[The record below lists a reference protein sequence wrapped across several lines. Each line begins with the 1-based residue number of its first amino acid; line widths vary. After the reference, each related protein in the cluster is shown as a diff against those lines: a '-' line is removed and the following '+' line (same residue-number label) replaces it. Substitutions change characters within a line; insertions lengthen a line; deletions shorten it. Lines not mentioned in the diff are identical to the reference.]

1 MGVKGIHER
10 SGSTEIWCIFRAP
23 DAKRTCKCQTGPN
36 SDPDTEDFGCQVE
49 LEDMDESFQLAD
61 TSFCSMKS
69 TANMDQGELAE
80 QLALVQEMVQEMKHG
95 FSSAMEELAKI
106 QFGDQKLQQQMTSE
120 RDQHELEVK
129 DLTGA
134 VNLLREDI
142 KSFSSQLNEVSDTQ
156 KNLEE
161 KVNSMEWKNKN
172 FIKEEL
178 ERLGISD
185 KNRSSP
191 APSRNKRSPSPTKDV
206 SPMVHPYLASLQQQQ
221 QKNVEE
227 DNQSITALA
236 CKSLNLSQALHEKCL
251 HLDMSVSTSDEEEA
265 VRMSKMPS
273 FPVAVKES
281 SYYQETH
288 PFAPQKIPP
297 HEQLMEEVQREKIA
311 QEMVDAEKSYC
322 SHLWTIIDGYMN
334 TLRQEELMSSRE
346 LSEMFPPVIPHIY
359 EQHCIMLR
367 KMEERLLKWKY
378 SGIMGDLYVRL
389 TDPQNIDGL
398 ALYKDY
404 ITEFPSVINSMNL
417 WFAQSARFRDIM
429 RSSCLASSS
438 IVPLLL
444 APLQQIPKYS
454 LLIKNMLKF
463 TSSDHPD
470 RYYLESSL
478 SRLKNFLN
486 TMNDDLEGAMQFLN
500 IGKPPISRSRDSGN
514 SVRSQSSGSS
524 CEANRVSSARDSGIH
539 SNGEDMGRHAA
550 SPATTRRY
558 VLQVLRDR
566 REREQT
572 GEHFHNGPALN
583 PMRPNVHAF
592 GSHPDLSGPEY
603 HDYFGNVR
611 HVPAYMP
618 YQNGQKMYSSLT
630 KIPTKSPER
639 GQDKPARKIKIRKRP
654 DSQKSLPLPNSNY
667 LRPLTPHLPMGGL
680 SSRDSFDDQAVPRK
694 KQPSRRQMRPAS
706 SIDFS
711 HADIERREMFAKSFT
726 NSGNFNQEDSYQRG
740 RNEFSPE
747 IYERKESHQEKL
759 YRQSQL
765 NSPRGQPGEG
775 RARNDLHMSLQ
786 KLLAERQKA
795 DLDKQRQDNYEENH
809 PYANDPPF
817 RPLASSSVEE
827 NIDINN
833 EPPKLPPK
841 NAEQVEDYGIFGDDD
856 EEEEED
862 EDDYEYDDDY
872 RDRKPVPEN
881 QNVSRLQEVL
891 ENSDTSSPEPVTIE
905 SEQSVSQSRSKHYE
919 MDSDHEE
926 QSLTES
932 LSLDHTISGS
942 STHDQNLSGKG
953 EESEK
958 LSSEERS
965 TKRDRKMRPENLV
978 PMKPERRKTVASTNP
993 MEVKSEEINSESERR
1008 HSFVQGQKPPE
1019 EFRKPD
1025 TINSESDKNQLS
1037 IFSGDS
1043 DKRMTKPLSLKARQM
1058 DAFNIAP
1065 PKEATFSASQL
1076 RSRQG
1081 TARKLPQVNGRFSVP
1096 VFDSNYKSKIP
1107 TPPLSPTDSKSS
1119 KTGSVK
1125 ETKIPVYSPLKKKG
1139 EKSSTENI
1147 SRSTEDVSKLKKK
1160 SHFKD
1165 SIKSFFGRKRPG
1177 NAEDSGNFE
1186 FEDRQIQ
1193 V

>member
-23 DAKRTCKCQTGPN
+23 DVKRTCKCQTGPN

-161 KVNSMEWKNKN
+161 KVN
-172 FIKEEL
+172 
-178 ERLGISD
+178 
-185 KNRSSP
+185 
-191 APSRNKRSPSPTKDV
+191 
-206 SPMVHPYLASLQQQQ
+206 
-221 QKNVEE
+221 NVEE

-389 TDPQNIDGL
+389 TDPQN
-398 ALYKDY
+398 
-404 ITEFPSVINSMNL
+404 
-417 WFAQSARFRDIM
+417 
-429 RSSCLASSS
+429 SSCLASSS

-1147 SRSTEDVSKLKKK
+1147 SRIQSKASLGGKDRGMQRTQEILNLKTGKYK
-1160 SHFKD
+1160 FKD
-1165 SIKSFFGRKRPG
+1165 LSASTNDLWMGGFDNVIDIDI
-1177 NAEDSGNFE
+1177 AEDTNTIYHEE
-1186 FEDRQIQ
+1186 FLSTFPRTASANRNPPPYNYFVEEPCSA